1 FRRSFRLKI
10 LAKRYGISEEDM
22 ITELKSRKLFLEDL
36 VKNDVFDYDNVA
48 LRLFEF
54 YSRKRYGE

>member
-1 FRRSFRLKI
+1 
-10 LAKRYGISEEDM
+10 M
-22 ITELKSRKLFLEDL
+22 INELKSRKLFLEDL